1 MLKKMTILSALLA
14 LILVDLLK
22 AQGESK
28 IYWQINLCQF
38 EIRFTFQSG
47 LIPRFTFFSPLKL
60 LLVLSDP

>member
-28 IYWQINLCQF
+28 DILAN
-38 EIRFTFQSG
+38 QSW
-47 LIPRFTFFSPLKL
+47 
-60 LLVLSDP
+60 